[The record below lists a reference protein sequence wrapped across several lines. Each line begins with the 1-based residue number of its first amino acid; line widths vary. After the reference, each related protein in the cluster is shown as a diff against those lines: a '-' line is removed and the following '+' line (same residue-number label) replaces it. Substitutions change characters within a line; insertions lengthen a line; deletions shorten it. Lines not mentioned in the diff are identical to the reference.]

1 MFYST
6 ILNYKSSQTLNVEK
20 SPIIILCSLKTLT
33 KLNSSEVGQ
42 MPHCGSTVRAVPGS
56 FDAAHVAKQPLHL
69 RMLHCC
75 SYKPCKFFSA
85 RNLKY

>member
-6 ILNYKSSQTLNVEK
+6 ILNYKNSQILNVEK
-20 SPIIILCSLKTLT
+20 NPIITLCSLKTLT

-42 MPHCGSTVRAVPGS
+42 MPHCGSTVGAVPGS

-75 SYKPCKFFSA
+75 SYKSGTIFSV
-85 RNLKY
+85 RNLT